1 MKKAKGILLYSGG
14 LDSLLAAKVLLEQ
27 NIELIGLHFLLPFFP
42 PHADPDKTK
51 AALYAERIGL
61 KVEHIR
67 TGSEYMEMLKNPSY
81 GYGKNM
87 NPCVDCKIYF
97 LRYAAEYMRKN
108 GYDFVATGEVVG
120 QRPMSQQRNK
130 MNLIEKESS
139 LKDFLLRPLSAKLL
153 NPIKAEREGLID
165 RERLLDFSG
174 RGRDRQFALARGY
187 GIEEY
192 ASPAGGCL
200 FTDVTYSA
208 RLKDLLAMHQD
219 YRDID
224 IYLLSVGR
232 HYRLSPSC
240 KLIVSRNAEE
250 TEILDKYSHKSD
262 MYLISNFRGP
272 VGFIRGNASMDDLE
286 TAYKILYRHGKPE
299 TDKKNSIT
307 VRNDFSEFTVS
318 VNTAAD
324 DIFLDSVRIA

>member
-27 NIELIGLHFLLPFFP
+27 NLEIIGLHFLLPFFP
-42 PHADPDKTK
+42 PHADPEETKTSLF
-51 AALYAERIGL
+51 AQRIGL

-67 TGSEYMEMLKNPSY
+67 TGSKYMEMLKNPSY

-87 NPCVDCKIYF
+87 NPCVDCKIFF
-97 LRYAAEYMRKN
+97 LRHAADYMRNN

-139 LKDFLLRPLSAKLL
+139 LKDYLLRPLSAKLL

-165 RERLLDFSG
+165 REKLLDFNG
-174 RGRDRQFALARGY
+174 RGRDRQFALAREY

-200 FTDVTYSA
+200 FTDLTYSA
-208 RLKDLLAMHQD
+208 RLKDLLAVHPD
-219 YRDID
+219 YHDID

-250 TEILDKYSHKSD
+250 TEILDRYSNESD
-262 MYLISNFRGP
+262 MFLISNFRGP
-272 VGFIRGNASMDDLE
+272 VGFIRGNVSMDDLE
-286 TAYKILYRHGKPE
+286 TAYAILYRHGKPDA
-299 TDKKNSIT
+299 DKKNSIT
-307 VRNDFSEFTVS
+307 VRNDFSEFTVQ
-318 VNTAAD
+318 VDTAAD
-324 DIFLDSVRIA
+324 DVFLDSVRIV

>member
-14 LDSLLAAKVLLEQ
+14 LDSLLAARVLLEQ
-27 NIELIGLHFLLPFFP
+27 NIELIGIHFLLPFFP
-42 PHADPDKTK
+42 PHADPDQTK

-87 NPCVDCKIYF
+87 NPCVDCKIFF
-97 LRYAAEYMRKN
+97 LRYAAEYMRKH

-153 NPIKAEREGLID
+153 NPIKVEREGLVD

-174 RGRDRQFALARGY
+174 RGRDRQFALAREY

-208 RLKDLLAMHQD
+208 RLKDLFSVHPD
-219 YRDID
+219 YHDID

-232 HYRLSPSC
+232 HYRLSSSC

-250 TEILDKYSHKSD
+250 TEILDKYSNESD
-262 MYLISNFRGP
+262 MYLISNFKGP
-272 VGFIRGNASMDDLE
+272 VGFIRGKASEKDLE
-286 TAYKILYRHGKPE
+286 TAYTILYRHGKPDA
-299 TDKKNSIT
+299 DKTNTIT
-307 VRNDFSEFTVS
+307 VRGNNSEFTV
-318 VNTAAD
+318 TADKAAD

>member
-14 LDSLLAAKVLLEQ
+14 LDSLLAAKLLLEQ
-27 NIELIGLHFLLPFFP
+27 NLEIIGLHFLLPFFP
-42 PHADPDKTK
+42 PHSDPAETK
-51 AALYAERIGL
+51 AALYAQRIGL

-67 TGSEYMEMLKNPSY
+67 TGNEYMEMLKNPSY

-87 NPCVDCKIYF
+87 NPCVDCKIFF
-97 LRYAAEYMRKN
+97 LRYAADYMKEH
-108 GYDFVATGEVVG
+108 GYDFIATGEVVG

-130 MNLIEKESS
+130 MNLIEKEAY

-165 RERLLDFSG
+165 REKLLDFNG
-174 RGRDRQFALARGY
+174 RGRDRQFALAREY

-208 RLKDLLAMHQD
+208 RLKDLFLMHPD

-224 IYLLSVGR
+224 IYLLSIGR

-250 TEILDKYSHKSD
+250 TAILDKYSIESD
-262 MYLISNFRGP
+262 IFLISNFRGP
-272 VGFIRGNASMDDLE
+272 AGFIRGNASESDLG
-286 TAYKILYRHGKPE
+286 TAYTVLYRHGKPDAGKINE
-299 TDKKNSIT
+299 IT
-307 VRNDFSEFTVS
+307 VRKNNCEFTV
-318 VNTAAD
+318 TADKAAED
-324 DIFLDSVRIA
+324 LFLDSVRIA